1 MDPKL
6 IYNYSSTQYR
16 HNPIGYVEDGF
27 QRNLST
33 APTLITTN
41 NVSQLGYLNPNS
53 TSQVGYFTGPSQTSF
68 AGSQPYSPR
77 NGGGLA
83 NYSIIQ
89 DINIYPN
96 GSNTNIND
104 NNTFNY
110 SNQQY

>member
-16 HNPIGYVEDGF
+16 NNPIGYVEDGF

-33 APTLITTN
+33 APTLVTTN
-41 NVSQLGYLNPNS
+41 NNSQLGYTNPNT
-53 TSQVGYFTGPSQTSF
+53 TSQVGYFTGPSQTSIV
-68 AGSQPYSPR
+68 GSQPYSPR
-77 NGGGLA
+77 GNGLA

-96 GSNTNIND
+96 GNTNNTN
-104 NNTFNY
+104 NNTY
-110 SNQQY
+110 QY